1 MTSLRTAFLAAALGF
16 AALPAAAGS
25 FGFDLPRLDFP
36 TGVDVSRGTAAPV
49 ATPET
54 KPGN

>member
-16 AALPAAAGS
+16 TALPAAAGS

-54 KPGN
+54 QPGN